1 MLLRKP
7 VFVEIFRLL
16 VVVIATP
23 AGYEF
28 AGGDAEGA
36 HAVTG
41 VMVGAAVGYVL
52 GGLAGRRLLTAMG
65 SMEDKIAHTPGG
77 VLLSGSFGALL
88 VGMLAALVSVS
99 AVGLL
104 PGRWG
109 WPIFGVLVWVGVYAG
124 FRVGCRKS
132 EELLAMAGLSARPS
146 ASMSRLLGGATNGD
160 PFLVDSSVI
169 LDGRLLPL
177 ARSGFLPRDLL
188 VPRFV
193 LAEVQGIADSPE
205 PIRRR
210 RARRGLETLTLLQRD
225 QILRVHVS
233 EEELPEIES
242 VDAKLV
248 ALASRLSARLLTSD
262 QPLVNVAEVQGVR
275 CLNLKRLANILRPLL
290 APGDVVQVRISR
302 KGREPG
308 EAIGLLD
315 DGSKIVVAN
324 AQGLVGKDA
333 DICIRST
340 ALTLAGRTFFA
351 SLADADL
358 SSMRPAAASSPS
370 GPAD

>member
-1 MLLRKP
+1 MPLKKP

-16 VVVIATP
+16 VVVMATA

-36 HAVTG
+36 HPVMG
-41 VMVGAAVGYVL
+41 VMLGAAVGYVL
-52 GGLAGRRLLTAMG
+52 GGLAGRRLLRAMG
-65 SMEDKIAHTPGG
+65 SMEEKIAHAPGA

-88 VGMLAALVSVS
+88 VGMLAGLISVS

-109 WPIFGVLVWVGVYAG
+109 WPVFGLLVWVGVYAG
-124 FRVGCRKS
+124 FRIGCRKS

-146 ASMSRLLGGATNGD
+146 TSVSRLLGDATNGD
-160 PFLVDSSVI
+160 ALLVDSSVI

-177 ARSGFLPRDLL
+177 ARSGLLPRDLL

-193 LAEVQGIADSPE
+193 LAEVQGLADCSD

-210 RARRGLETLTLLQRD
+210 KARRGLETLTLLQRD

-262 QPLVNVAEVQGVR
+262 QPLVNIAEIQGVR
-275 CLNLKRLANILRPLL
+275 CLNLKRLADILRPLL
-290 APGDVVQVRISR
+290 APGDVVQICIS
-302 KGREPG
+302 KAGREPREG
-308 EAIGLLD
+308 IGFLD
-315 DGSKIVVAN
+315 DGSKVIVSD

-333 DICIRST
+333 EVCIKSM
-340 ALTLAGRTFFA
+340 ALTPVGRTFFA
-351 SLADADL
+351 SLADA
-358 SSMRPAAASSPS
+358 
-370 GPAD
+370 